1 MLILA
6 KSVLALMIGFVLAT
20 AIGLILL
27 PILRKLKIKQTVSI
41 YLEKEH
47 KAKNGTPTMGGL
59 IFILSTLLTVFLL
72 ILSDKLDWS
81 YNLFI
86 VLFVFLAYA
95 AIGFLDDFLIVKRGK
110 NKGLTEIQKL
120 LLQLFVAVIFFF
132 IHMQGGGDTT
142 LSITT
147 LGFKIDLGFMYGF
160 FLLFMMLAASNAV
173 NITDGLD
180 GLAGGLSVISFL
192 SFGIIAWGSSWV
204 TGYQEIAVLCFIIV
218 GSLLG
223 FLVYN
228 SYPAKI
234 FMGDTGSLTLGATLA
249 SVAILTKHELTLVVI
264 AGVFVI
270 ETLTVVLQI
279 ASVKLRKKRIFPM
292 TPIHHTFEK
301 MGWHETDIVK
311 LFWVVGFILAMA
323 GIAFGVWI

>member
-132 IHMQGGGDTT
+132 IHMLGGGDTT

-234 FMGDTGSLTLGATLA
+234 FMGDTGSLALGATLA

>member
-72 ILSDKLDWS
+72 IISDKLDWS

-234 FMGDTGSLTLGATLA
+234 FMGDTGSLALGATLA
-249 SVAILTKHELTLVVI
+249 SVAILTKHELTLVVV

>member
-27 PILRKLKIKQTVSI
+27 PILRKLKIKQTVSV

-59 IFILSTLLTVFLL
+59 IFILSTLLTVFFLV
-72 ILSDKLDWS
+72 ISDKLDWS
-81 YNLFI
+81 YNLLI

-110 NKGLTEIQKL
+110 NKGLTEIQKI

-142 LSITT
+142 LSITS
-147 LGFKIDLGFMYGF
+147 LNFKVDLGFMYGF
-160 FLLFMMLAASNAV
+160 FLLFMMIASSNAV

-180 GLAGGLSVISFL
+180 GLAGGLSVVAYL
-192 SFGIIAWGSSWV
+192 TFGIIAWGSTWV
-204 TGYQEIAVLCFIIV
+204 TGNQEIAILCFIIV

-234 FMGDTGSLTLGATLA
+234 FMGDTGSLALGATLA
-249 SVAILTKHELTLVVI
+249 TVAILTKHEFTLVVV

-270 ETLTVVLQI
+270 ETLTVLIQI
-279 ASVKLRKKRIFPM
+279 ASVKLRKKRVFPM

-301 MGWHETDIVK
+301 MGWPETDIVK

>member
-234 FMGDTGSLTLGATLA
+234 FMGDTGSLALGATLA

-323 GIAFGVWI
+323 GIAFGVWF